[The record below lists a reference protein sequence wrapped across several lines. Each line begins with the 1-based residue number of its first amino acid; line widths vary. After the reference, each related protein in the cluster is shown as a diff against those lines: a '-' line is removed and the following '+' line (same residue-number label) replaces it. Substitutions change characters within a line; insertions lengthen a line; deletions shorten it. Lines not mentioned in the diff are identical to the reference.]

1 MELVEGP
8 TLRELIGTTGLELR
22 AALDIAA
29 QIADALDSAHLKGVV
44 HRDIKP
50 SNIAMIGRRHVKV
63 LDFGLATVARGGGL
77 DATATRAV
85 TQSGSTV
92 GTPHYMS
99 PEACAGQPADAR
111 SDLWSLG
118 VVLYQMLSGRLP
130 FDGATAIEVGSAI
143 LRENPAP
150 LPDSVPPAL
159 RALLDRLLA
168 KRPDDRIQSAAIV
181 REALE
186 VLRTGAAH
194 SGLSGASTATAR
206 GVAASRPL
214 TVTGVPGST
223 NAEANDAFAL
233 AMHFIRV
240 QNLRTLQ
247 AVEARRRR

>member
-1 MELVEGP
+1 
-8 TLRELIGTTGLELR
+8 
-22 AALDIAA
+22 
-29 QIADALDSAHLKGVV
+29 
-44 HRDIKP
+44 
-50 SNIAMIGRRHVKV
+50 
-63 LDFGLATVARGGGL
+63 
-77 DATATRAV
+77 
-85 TQSGSTV
+85 
-92 GTPHYMS
+92 
-99 PEACAGQPADAR
+99 
-111 SDLWSLG
+111 
-118 VVLYQMLSGRLP
+118 
-130 FDGATAIEVGSAI
+130 
-143 LRENPAP
+143 
-150 LPDSVPPAL
+150 VPPAL

>member
-118 VVLYQMLSGRLP
+118 VVLYQMLSGRP
-130 FDGATAIEVGSAI
+130 AVRRRDRDRGRIGDPP
-143 LRENPAP
+143 REP
-150 LPDSVPPAL
+150 
-159 RALLDRLLA
+159 
-168 KRPDDRIQSAAIV
+168 
-181 REALE
+181 
-186 VLRTGAAH
+186 GAAARL
-194 SGLSGASTATAR
+194 GAAGASRSAGPAAR
-206 GVAASRPL
+206 KAA
-214 TVTGVPGST
+214 G
-223 NAEANDAFAL
+223 
-233 AMHFIRV
+233 
-240 QNLRTLQ
+240 
-247 AVEARRRR
+247 